1 MEGARAE
8 PALEKRGRG
17 RAKQVAEEVED
28 YSALPPARL
37 AGKLAE
43 LEQQMYQHARDLEFE
58 EAAQV
63 RDRIR
68 RLKETTLK

>member
-1 MEGARAE
+1 
-8 PALEKRGRG
+8 
-17 RAKQVAEEVED
+17 VAEEVED

-43 LEQQMYQHARDLEFE
+43 LEQQMFQHARDLEFE